1 MKRWMQ
7 VDNRYGH
14 LLIGLMQEAAKQKGT
29 FDLAK
34 LTPFEWDSLLI
45 IPPYID
51 NNSMYEQVGMEWSTS
66 DTYMGFVMEKAF
78 RTLMLADDSLIDE
91 RLHRLVFVNDS
102 RVVADLVLDRE
113 TANFQSVQ
121 EVIYPS
127 MKLNV
132 DEDQRINIKR

>member
-14 LLIGLMQEAAKQKGT
+14 LLIDLMQEAAKQKGT

-34 LTPFEWDSLLI
+34 LTPFEWDSLSI
-45 IPPYID
+45 IPPYTD
-51 NNSMYEQVGMEWSTS
+51 NKSMYEQVGMEWSTS
-66 DTYMGFVMEKAF
+66 DTYMGFVMEKSF
-78 RTLMLADDSLIDE
+78 GTFMLADDSLIDE

-113 TANFQSVQ
+113 MANFQSVQ

-127 MKLNV
+127 TKLTV
-132 DEDQRINIKR
+132 DEDRRITIKR